1 MLGLFIFENNWSGFK
16 SCSQDQLIICDS
28 PDTRNLQRHFVS
40 FCYRQDF
47 PRISVKFSME
57 NLPKKSHGKYLFDIV
72 KNKVVFNDSTT
83 PFYEEEISSSK
94 WLAIRNDNLN
104 QQSCFFILFLI
115 DFAEVL
121 LRVCFV
127 WFLPRAEE
135 FCPFSL
141 VIHEFVLYVHDY
153 SEIAVFPFLL
163 CLSLVVIE
171 DDAAD
176 VVCDSKLSHDFVV
189 ERNLLDRM
197 VSLQHQNI
205 EKEREEFNKSKRN
218 DSFVQ

>member
-1 MLGLFIFENNWSGFK
+1 
-16 SCSQDQLIICDS
+16 
-28 PDTRNLQRHFVS
+28 
-40 FCYRQDF
+40 
-47 PRISVKFSME
+47 
-57 NLPKKSHGKYLFDIV
+57 
-72 KNKVVFNDSTT
+72 
-83 PFYEEEISSSK
+83 
-94 WLAIRNDNLN
+94 
-104 QQSCFFILFLI
+104 
-115 DFAEVL
+115 
-121 LRVCFV
+121 
-127 WFLPRAEE
+127 
-135 FCPFSL
+135 
-141 VIHEFVLYVHDY
+141 
-153 SEIAVFPFLL
+153 L